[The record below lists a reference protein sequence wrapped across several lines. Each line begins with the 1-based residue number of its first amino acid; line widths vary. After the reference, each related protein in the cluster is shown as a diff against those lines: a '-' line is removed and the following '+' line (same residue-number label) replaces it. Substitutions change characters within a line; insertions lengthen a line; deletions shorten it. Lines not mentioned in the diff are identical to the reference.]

1 MQQAMA
7 ASDRAYEIL
16 DRQPTIVDPAT
27 PATLPPLTRG
37 LCFENV
43 DFQYHPDKPVLREV
57 SLEVLAGETI
67 AIVGPNGCGKTTLL
81 QLLPR
86 FYDPTTGRVTIE
98 GVDIRNVR
106 LRDLRSRFG
115 LVSQE
120 TLMFNDTVAN
130 NIGYGAPGATQAEI
144 EAAARKAHAHA
155 FITEKLPEG
164 YQTLV
169 GPGGSRL
176 SGGQRQRIALARAIL
191 RNPEILLLDEAT
203 SQIDIESEQLIF
215 EVLRDF
221 SRDRTTLMITHR
233 VSMISLAD
241 RVVVMN
247 QGRIADVGTHAELLA
262 RCDLY
267 ARLCH
272 AGYRES
278 A

>member
-7 ASDRAYEIL
+7 AADRVYEVL
-16 DRQPTIVDPAT
+16 DRQPSIIDP
-27 PATLPPLTRG
+27 PAPVGLPPIKTG

-43 DFQYHPDKPVLREV
+43 SFQYHPDKPVLRDV
-57 SLEVLAGETI
+57 SLAVRAGETI

-86 FYDPTTGRVTIE
+86 FYDPDVGCITIE
-98 GVDIRNVR
+98 GVDIRDLR
-106 LRDLRSRFG
+106 LRDLRERFG

-130 NIGYGAPGATQAEI
+130 NIRYGAPGASQPEI

-164 YQTLV
+164 YNTLV
-169 GPGGSRL
+169 GPSGSRL
-176 SGGQRQRIALARAIL
+176 SGGQRQRISLARAIL
-191 RNPEILLLDEAT
+191 RDPEILLLDEAT

-247 QGRIADVGTHAELLA
+247 QGQIVDVGTHAELLG